1 MPLRVFHSV
10 MSKALNRELK
20 KEPLMFG
27 ILLPQTLTTVP
38 FGMFSILSQSRPE
51 CKCKRE
57 LRVDCTTLGH
67 HRNHKQAFEM
77 SIVLFGQPGPTSV
90 VGESIPH
97 SPVPVGLDGANHI
110 Y

>member
-1 MPLRVFHSV
+1 
-10 MSKALNRELK
+10 
-20 KEPLMFG
+20 MFG